1 MRRMAAIERALER
14 LFERPTA
21 RLLRVHLQPVQ
32 ILRRVERAMEA
43 ERRPVGGRAG
53 VPDQLS
59 VRLNPADLEAFDGIA
74 DALALE
80 LADGAF
86 AFARSH
92 GYLLRDRPRVALR
105 ADPSVENGDVLV
117 DAAFGEPAGDEA
129 VGQTRRYVPPAIE
142 APAASLRVIAGDG
155 TSRVVA
161 LDGRR
166 LTIGRAPDNGL
177 VLAEGGASRHHA
189 LIRAR
194 DRSLVLADLGST
206 NGTRVNGLRITET
219 ALGDGD
225 RIEIGGTLLVVEAAA
240 GPD

>member
-1 MRRMAAIERALER
+1 MAAIERALER

-21 RLLRVHLQPVQ
+21 RLLRVRLQPIQ

-53 VPDQLS
+53 VPDRLS
-59 VRLNPADLEAFDGIA
+59 VRLNPEDLAAFEGIA

-86 AFARSH
+86 AFARAH
-92 GYLLRDRPRVALR
+92 GYLLRDRPHVAIR
-105 ADPSVENGDVLV
+105 ADASVEAGDVVV
-117 DAAFGEPAGDEA
+117 DATFGEPPGDA
-129 VGQTRRYVPPAIE
+129 ATGHTRLYVPPTVE
-142 APAASLRVIAGDG
+142 APAAALRVVAADG
-155 TSRVVA
+155 SSRLVA

-177 VLAEGGASRHHA
+177 VLADGGASRHHA

-194 DRSLVLADLGST
+194 DRVLVLADLGST
-206 NGTRVNGLRITET
+206 NGTRVNGLRVAET

-225 RIEIGGTLLVVEAAA
+225 RIEIGNTLLVVESAA
-240 GPD
+240 GPG